1 MLQMYYD
8 VKERDNFEKY
18 FSDTW
23 IFNHPTE
30 NRGTYQVLMFDFSKV
45 DDSEKQL
52 KDSFEDYCCL
62 TINRFI
68 EKYKDSY
75 SEIAYND
82 IRNSTRAVNKL
93 NNLTQ
98 YARDNRI
105 PLFLVVDEYDNFTNT
120 VLVREGH
127 EMYHTITHAS
137 GFYRN
142 IFKMFKGS
150 FNRIVMT
157 GVSPV
162 TLDDLTSGYN
172 IADNVTLRSSYN
184 EFLGFSTDEV
194 LQMVRYYQGLG
205 LLRVE
210 DEDRMMSE
218 MTAWYDGYCFSGRA
232 LKTGVRMFNSSMVIR
247 YVQRYIDEG
256 EAPEDLL
263 DPNTKTDYEKL
274 KQLLK
279 LDSQSAERGSTL
291 KDIAKNG
298 YTYGTVVDSF
308 PAEQLVD
315 PRNFLSLLYYYGM
328 LTYTLRDDDAVLGIP
343 NNNVRKQYYD
353 FLQSE
358 YNKISFTDTREMD
371 RCCKQAARNGN
382 WRELIEYIAKCYHEN
397 ASIRCL
403 IEGEKNFQGYVM
415 AFLHF
420 NNYYQAVPEAELN
433 YGYSDFFLLPKLGV
447 TGVNHSY
454 IIELKYLELSATPH
468 AAEKQWQEAVAQV
481 HVYAAGTAVRRL
493 AGTTQLHTIVVQV
506 KGTELLRAEEV

>member
-1 MLQMYYD
+1 MGE
-8 VKERDNFEKY
+8 KEQ
-18 FSDTW
+18 FSQLFGNTW
-23 IFNHPTE
+23 IGENPTPLQ
-30 NRGTYQVLMFDFSKV
+30 GTFQILSLDFSAVGGSVDELEKNFARHCNNMV
-45 DDSEKQL
+45 DDFMIRYKKYYPQPDFDAIVNNTSYMDKLEKL
-52 KDSFEDYCCL
+52 KLSATRNNYKLYL
-62 TINRFI
+62 T
-68 EKYKDSY
+68 
-75 SEIAYND
+75 
-82 IRNSTRAVNKL
+82 
-93 NNLTQ
+93 
-98 YARDNRI
+98 
-105 PLFLVVDEYDNFTNT
+105 VDEYDNFTNT
-120 VLVREGH
+120 ILAREGH
-127 EMYHTITHAS
+127 DVYHAITHAS
-137 GFYRN
+137 GFYRDVFK
-142 IFKMFKGS
+142 IFKVM